1 MRDYT
6 KYAFRITFIVVAAML
21 VLSLVPPF
29 SIGGLHFRRTNILSD
44 IFVFIDRVA
53 ERSGELTDAD
63 REFLSEAEAL
73 AVPEADAQVQPAAA
87 AEHSWDLGGEE
98 EAAGRGA
105 TVTGGGLAFEDY
117 TPEGGVS
124 VADFASSLEDASR
137 RRTVRIAFFGD
148 SYIEGDIIT
157 GDVREQLQEA
167 YGGQGVGFVPMG
179 TPQAISRPSIRH
191 QFGGWKNYN
200 LIYKKNV
207 PAPWSGLFSASGT
220 VSVPEGGAAWS
231 EYRGTGFRKRLGSW
245 SRARFIFV
253 DYAGATIDMAVN
265 DSITRRFEPAPA
277 AGQLQQISLTG
288 SGMRSLRVAVD
299 ASAGDFAGYG
309 VVLEG
314 TRGVAVDN
322 YAIRSNSGI
331 AMFGTD
337 AQVNAQLG
345 RMLGFDMIVL
355 QWGLNAMSADA
366 TDYKAYGAQLRRV
379 VNYMKSCFPRSAIV
393 IMGVGDRAV
402 QREGEM
408 ITQPGVLAML
418 REQRAAAEA
427 CGVAFW
433 NTFAAMGGQGSMSA
447 FVERGWAAKDYT
459 HLSYGGGRYIAGQFV
474 QSLLGARGA
483 GGEAP
488 AAGVPEPESVE
499 LDLSRATQ
507 AVPVEKALQVVE
519 DTVTVVETQ
528 TDTVVE
534 VQVVQQDTTTV
545 KKSVWESLEAA
556 VDSTR
561 VDE

>member
-6 KYAFRITFIVVAAML
+6 KYAFRITFVVVSAML
-21 VLSLVPPF
+21 VLSFVPPF
-29 SIGGLHFRRTNILSD
+29 SIGGLHFRRANILSD
-44 IFVFIDRVA
+44 VFVFTDKA
-53 ERSGELTDAD
+53 PERAGELTDAD
-63 REFLSEAEAL
+63 IDFLGDAEQLEEPVSEE
-73 AVPEADAQVQPAAA
+73 VSAA
-87 AEHSWDLGGEE
+87 AEQNWELGDADD
-98 EAAGRGA
+98 AAGSGA

-117 TPEGGVS
+117 TPEEGVS
-124 VADFASSLEDASR
+124 VADFAGSLEDASR

-167 YGGQGVGFVPMG
+167 YGGHGVGFVPMG
-179 TPQAISRPSIRH
+179 TPQAISRPSVKHR
-191 QFGGWKNYN
+191 FDGWRNYN
-200 LIYKKNV
+200 LIYKKSV
-207 PAPWSGLFSASGT
+207 PSPWCDLFSVSGT
-220 VSVPEGGAAWS
+220 VSVPQNGAAWS

-245 SRARFIFV
+245 SRARLIFV
-253 DYAGATIDMAVN
+253 DQGGATIDVAVN
-265 DSITRRFEPAPA
+265 DSITKRFEPVPA
-277 AGQLQQISLTG
+277 DGQLQQISLTG
-288 SGMRSLRVAVD
+288 SGMRSLKVAVD
-299 ASAGDFAGYG
+299 AAEGGFAGYG

-337 AQVNAQLG
+337 AQMNAQLG

-355 QWGLNAMSADA
+355 QWGLNAMSAEA
-366 TDYKAYGAQLRRV
+366 TSYSSYGAQLRRV

-402 QREGEM
+402 QRDGQM
-408 ITQPGVLAML
+408 VTQPGVHAML

-433 NTFAAMGGQGSMSA
+433 NTFAAMGGAGSMAA

-459 HLSYGGGRYIAGQFV
+459 HLSYGGGRHIAGKFV
-474 QSLLGARGA
+474 QSLLSARGA
-483 GGEAP
+483 DGTAVTGGS
-488 AAGVPEPESVE
+488 VPEPESVE
-499 LDLSRATQ
+499 LDLSRATE
-507 AVPVEKALQVVE
+507 AEPVEELPVVE
-519 DTVTVVETQ
+519 DTVMVTEPEIEQEVVVEEEEE
-528 TDTVVE
+528 DI
-534 VQVVQQDTTTV
+534 VQDNLAE

-561 VDE
+561 SE

>member
-6 KYAFRITFIVVAAML
+6 KYAFRITFVVVAAML
-21 VLSLVPPF
+21 VLSFVAPF
-29 SIGGLHFRRTNILSD
+29 SIGGLHFRRANILSD
-44 IFVFIDRVA
+44 IFIFNDVIP
-53 ERSGELTDAD
+53 ERAGELADAD
-63 REFLSEAEAL
+63 MDFL
-73 AVPEADAQVQPAAA
+73 ADADQMEEPVGEDTPVAVEQN
-87 AEHSWDLGGEE
+87 WNLGGTE
-98 EAAGRGA
+98 EAAGIGA

-117 TPEGGVS
+117 TPEGGIS
-124 VADFASSLEDASR
+124 VADFAGSLEDASR

-167 YGGQGVGFVPMG
+167 YGGHGVGFVPMG
-179 TPQAISRPSIRH
+179 TPQAISRPSVKH
-191 QFGGWKNYN
+191 KFGGWKNYN
-200 LIYKKNV
+200 LIYKKGV
-207 PAPWSGLFSASGT
+207 PSPWCDMFSVSGT
-220 VSVPEGGAAWS
+220 VSVPESGSAWS
-231 EYRGTGFRKRLGSW
+231 EYGGAGFRKRLGSW

-253 DYAGATIDMAVN
+253 NGSGATIDVAVN
-265 DSITRRFEPAPA
+265 DSITRQFVPDIA

-299 ASAGDFAGYG
+299 APDGGFAGYG

-337 AQVNAQLG
+337 SRVNAQFG
-345 RMLGFDMIVL
+345 RMLGFDLIIL

-366 TDYKAYGAQLRRV
+366 TSYKSYGAQLRRV
-379 VNYMKSCFPRSAIV
+379 VNYIKGCFPRSAIV

-402 QREGEM
+402 QRDGRMVTQEG
-408 ITQPGVLAML
+408 VAAML
-418 REQRAAAEA
+418 REQRAAAEE

-433 NTFAAMGGQGSMSA
+433 NTFEAMGGHGSMVS

-459 HLSYGGGRYIAGQFV
+459 HLSYGGGRYIAGRFV
-474 QSLLGARGA
+474 QSLLAARSAGDGSEVTVGGGA
-483 GGEAP
+483 
-488 AAGVPEPESVE
+488 PEPESVA
-499 LDLSRATQ
+499 LDLSRATEQ
-507 AVPVEKALQVVE
+507 EPQEEALPVVEEDTTEVVEIVQEVVE
-519 DTVTVVETQ
+519 DSIVKDSVVRER
-528 TDTVVE
+528 
-534 VQVVQQDTTTV
+534 
-545 KKSVWESLEAA
+545 SVWESLEAA